1 METTPQQQPKHELT
15 VDEQIEKFRLRCS
28 PTQPKNKVS
37 RAYQKGTISP
47 KVSMVTDRFTYT
59 NLL

>member
-1 METTPQQQPKHELT
+1 MKAKKKLVYRLT
-15 VDEQIEKFRLRCS
+15 VDEQIEQFRLRCS

-37 RAYQKGTISP
+37 RAYQKGTIPP
-47 KVSMVTDRFTYT
+47 KVSIVSDRFTYT

>member
-1 METTPQQQPKHELT
+1 MKAKHRLT
-15 VDEQIEKFRLRCS
+15 VDEQIEQFRLRCS

-37 RAYQKGTISP
+37 RAYQKGTIPP
-47 KVSMVTDRFTYT
+47 KVSIVSDRFTYT